1 MNSNTNSYKKIAS
14 YEAKK
19 GEFDKVILLYSGGLD
34 TSVMLKWIKD
44 KYDCKVITLTI
55 DIGQEDEDLEK
66 VREKA
71 LKLGAE
77 KAYVVDAKNDFVKNY
92 ISKAIK
98 ANADYQ
104 GGYHLFCPLG
114 RAIISKIAVE
124 YAKKES
130 VEVIAHGCTGKG
142 NDQIRFEGYI
152 TSLNPD
158 LKIIA
163 PIREW
168 EMGREEEIEY
178 AKKNNIPV
186 SSSLKKIY
194 SYDANLWGS
203 SAEGGDIE
211 DLDKNPN
218 LDNILLKCVKPQNAP
233 NKGESMEIEFK
244 KGIPVSINGKKM
256 DLIEIIKFCS
266 DLGAKHG
273 VGITSFIE
281 DRIVGLK
288 VRGIYE
294 EPGAEVLIQ
303 AHKSLEKLVS
313 TRDENNFKVSIDDKW
328 GYLTY
333 EAKWYSQLM
342 YHLNAYIES
351 VNKKVTGKVQI
362 NLYKGK
368 VCVVSLSSPYSLFDK
383 KMATF
388 MKDDLFNQNASAGF
402 IELWNLPQKTSY
414 NLTKKIYE

>member
-1 MNSNTNSYKKIAS
+1 MNSSTNSYKKIAS
-14 YEAKK
+14 HEAKE

-44 KYDCKVITLTI
+44 KYECKVIALTI

-66 VREKA
+66 IKEKA

-77 KAYVVDAKNDFVKNY
+77 KAYIVDAKNDFVENY

-114 RAIISKIAVE
+114 RAIISKIAVK
-124 YAKKES
+124 YAEKEN
-130 VEVIAHGCTGKG
+130 VKVIAHGCTGKG

-168 EMGREEEIEY
+168 EMGREEEINY

-186 SSSLKKIY
+186 SSSLEKIY
-194 SYDANLWGS
+194 SYDTNIWGS

-218 LDNILLKCVKPQNAP
+218 LDNILIKCVKPQNAP
-233 NKGESMEIEFK
+233 DKGELLEIEFE
-244 KGIPVSINGKKM
+244 KGIPIGINGKKM
-256 DLIEIIKFCS
+256 ALLEIIKFCS

-273 VGITSFIE
+273 VGITSLIE

-294 EPGAEVLIQ
+294 EPGAEILIQ
-303 AHKSLEKLVS
+303 AHKNLEKLVS
-313 TRDENNFKVSIDDKW
+313 TRDENDFKTSIDSKW

-342 YHLNAYIES
+342 HHLNAYIES
-351 VNKKVTGKVQI
+351 VNKKVTGKVKV
-362 NLYKGK
+362 NLYKGR
-368 VCVVSLSSPYSLFDK
+368 VCVVSLNSPYSLFNK

>member
-1 MNSNTNSYKKIAS
+1 MNSSENSYKKIAS
-14 YEAKK
+14 HEARK

-34 TSVMLKWIKD
+34 TSVILKWIKD
-44 KYDCKVITLTI
+44 EYNCAVIALTI
-55 DIGQEDEDLEK
+55 DLGQEDEDLEK
-66 VREKA
+66 VKEKA

-77 KAYVVDAKNDFVKNY
+77 KAYVVDAKNDFVENY

-104 GGYHLFCPLG
+104 GGYHLFCPLA
-114 RAIISKIAVE
+114 RSIISKIAVE
-124 YAKKES
+124 YAEKEN
-130 VEVIAHGCTGKG
+130 VGVIAHGCTGKG

-152 TSLNPD
+152 TSLNPN

-178 AKKNNIPV
+178 AKQHNIPV
-186 SSSLKKIY
+186 SSSLEKIY

-211 DLDKNPN
+211 DLDKSPN

-233 NKGESMEIEFK
+233 DKGERLEIEFE
-244 KGIPVSINGKKM
+244 KGIPVGIDGKKM

-266 DLGAKHG
+266 DIGAKHG
-273 VGITSFIE
+273 IGITSLIE

-294 EPGAEVLIQ
+294 EPGAEILIQ

-313 TRDENNFKVSIDDKW
+313 TRDENDFKVSIDNKW

-333 EAKWYSQLM
+333 EAKWYGQLM
-342 YHLNAYIES
+342 HHLNAYIES

-362 NLYKGK
+362 SLYKGK
-368 VCVVSLSSPYSLFDK
+368 ACVVSLNSPYSLFDK
-383 KMATF
+383 EMATF
-388 MKDDLFNQNASAGF
+388 MKGDLFNQNASAGF